1 MGRVYAAEH
10 QLLRKK
16 LAIKVLHPELSGVA
30 EVSARFERE
39 AMAAANIGHPNVVAA
54 TDFGRLPDGSLFLA
68 LEFVEGRTLRNE
80 LAAGALGVLRS
91 VHITRQIASALSA
104 CHALG
109 IVHRD
114 LKPENVML
122 VRREEDDDFV
132 KVLDFGI
139 ARFSDPASRFG
150 AKAITRP
157 ASVFGTPEYMA
168 PEQALG
174 QAVDGRADL
183 FSLGVMLFEM
193 LTGARPYD
201 ASTTGGVL
209 SQQLSAPPPSLSTR
223 LRGNELVAALERVVQ
238 QLLARE
244 PGRRLQSADA
254 LVDALDAL
262 TTSAAAGAEPV
273 AASAPPAPLLAAAN
287 DLAKASA
294 ERKARGL
301 PTYLPGDPL
310 PAFEFPRDGNAA
322 SDAPPPPALGD
333 VDDAAL
339 TRVVLPRVGADE
351 DGEGVTRLA
360 LPHVGASSDEA
371 DAATRLALPSVAPPP
386 AATPP
391 TLAAPP
397 TPVAPQPVVS
407 QRAPARALP
416 AGVRARLFIESVR
429 ARGRDARRALRRA
442 SRALAAGVG
451 QVYAA
456 AAALIDARRERMPR
470 ALRALPTVAFVL
482 APLAALTGLVLLALW
497 RSSASSP
504 PSEVAARA
512 PASAASIIQIAP
524 LPPPPSASTPA
535 PVSEVDAVLA
545 AVSAD
550 LSASRDADAMAKL
563 GRLLTQHPSLRSDE
577 RIGALLYRGA
587 QSRDKKAEETA
598 FGLLEG
604 TMARNGTAV
613 LYRLALDRSV
623 RDSVRRAAEKRLQS
637 AAFAAIA
644 PADLV
649 TAVKLRY
656 AESCEQRRRALELA
670 GRVGETRTL
679 EVLRELAATNGCG
692 LSGKEDCYP
701 CLRADGALAAASSA
715 IETRLAR

>member
-360 LPHVGASSDEA
+360 LPHVGALIS
-371 DAATRLALPSVAPPP
+371 
-386 AATPP
+386 
-391 TLAAPP
+391 
-397 TPVAPQPVVS
+397 
-407 QRAPARALP
+407 
-416 AGVRARLFIESVR
+416 
-429 ARGRDARRALRRA
+429 RG
-442 SRALAAGVG
+442 
-451 QVYAA
+451 
-456 AAALIDARRERMPR
+456 
-470 ALRALPTVAFVL
+470 
-482 APLAALTGLVLLALW
+482 
-497 RSSASSP
+497 
-504 PSEVAARA
+504 
-512 PASAASIIQIAP
+512 
-524 LPPPPSASTPA
+524 
-535 PVSEVDAVLA
+535 
-545 AVSAD
+545 
-550 LSASRDADAMAKL
+550 
-563 GRLLTQHPSLRSDE
+563 
-577 RIGALLYRGA
+577 
-587 QSRDKKAEETA
+587 
-598 FGLLEG
+598 
-604 TMARNGTAV
+604 
-613 LYRLALDRSV
+613 
-623 RDSVRRAAEKRLQS
+623 
-637 AAFAAIA
+637 
-644 PADLV
+644 
-649 TAVKLRY
+649 
-656 AESCEQRRRALELA
+656 
-670 GRVGETRTL
+670 
-679 EVLRELAATNGCG
+679 
-692 LSGKEDCYP
+692 
-701 CLRADGALAAASSA
+701 
-715 IETRLAR
+715 